1 MLHFIGR
8 RDHREVCSGNVH
20 CDQISHE
27 CLLTVKKSHNNRWLH
42 YLFYFSLFMIY
53 LLLILTS
60 NISNEFRVNY
70 LFKNSFIGHMIH

>member
-27 CLLTVKKSHNNRWLH
+27 CLLTVKKSYNNRWLH